1 MKPETEKLVIKL
13 LGCLAVIGLG
23 MMCCS
28 GLSIGFHFLS
38 RVLG

>member
-1 MKPETEKLVIKL
+1 MKPETEKTVIKL
-13 LGCLAVIGLG
+13 LGCLAVIGIG
-23 MMCCS
+23 MFCCG